1 MQFLDTQYGQNVGN
15 ALNAA
20 VVNLMAGKGTRP
32 ASSAPPPKPRRRAD
46 RATMSDTLGTAA
58 VGRIR
63 RGALQVGDAAYAA
76 SPTPRARKRGR
87 GRQRLEIALLTGPAI
102 IVFVGLVI
110 FPVALAAY
118 YGFYRWQGYGPPTDW
133 VGLHNYKIIFTD
145 PAFQQALEH
154 NGLIVVLSLVIQG
167 PLAIVLALLLNQKI
181 RGRALIRVLIFV
193 PYVISEVI
201 VGTGFSLMLQVTGA
215 VNDVLHNIGLGFLA
229 TDWLANPNI
238 ALWTLMGII
247 TWKYIGFAVI
257 LMLAGLQSIPDELS
271 EAARI
276 DGASYWQVQ
285 RHITLPLLGPT
296 IRIWA
301 FLSIIGSLQLFDLV
315 YIIWGQYISGT
326 AGTSTMATYMA
337 LNGRLAGNY
346 GYGSAVAVVMF
357 LISLI
362 VALFY
367 QRFVLRRD
375 LRGAVTQ
382 GVN

>member
-1 MQFLDTQYGQNVGN
+1 
-15 ALNAA
+15 
-20 VVNLMAGKGTRP
+20 
-32 ASSAPPPKPRRRAD
+32 
-46 RATMSDTLGTAA
+46 MSDTLRTAA

-63 RGALQVGDAAYAA
+63 RGALQVGDAAHAA

-87 GRQRLEIALLTGPAI
+87 GRQRLEIALLTSPAI

-118 YGFYRWQGYGPPTDW
+118 YGFYKWQGYGPPTDW
-133 VGLHNYKIIFTD
+133 VGLGNYKVIFTD
-145 PAFQQALEH
+145 PTFQQALEH

-167 PLAIVLALLLNQKI
+167 PLAIGLALLLNQKI

-215 VNDVLHNIGLGFLA
+215 VNDALHNIGLGFLA

-257 LMLAGLQSIPDELS
+257 LMLAGLQSIPGELS

-301 FLSIIGSLQLFDLV
+301 FLSIIGSMQLFDLV
-315 YIIWGQYISGT
+315 YIIWGQYISGV

-357 LISLI
+357 LISLV
-362 VALFY
+362 VALCY

>member
-1 MQFLDTQYGQNVGN
+1 
-15 ALNAA
+15 
-20 VVNLMAGKGTRP
+20 
-32 ASSAPPPKPRRRAD
+32 
-46 RATMSDTLGTAA
+46 MSHTLGTAA
-58 VGRIR
+58 LGRGR
-63 RGALQVGDAAYAA
+63 RGAPQVGDAVCPPA
-76 SPTPRARKRGR
+76 PPPRRPRKRRGR
-87 GRQRLEIALLTGPAI
+87 GRLRLELALLTGPAI

-118 YGFYRWQGYGPPTDW
+118 YGFYKWQGYGSPTDW
-133 VGLHNYKIIFTD
+133 VGLGNYKIIFTD

-167 PLAIVLALLLNQKI
+167 PLAIGLALLLNQKI

-215 VNDVLHNIGLGFLA
+215 VNDALHNIGLGFLA

-301 FLSIIGSLQLFDLV
+301 FLSIIGALQLFDLV

-357 LISLI
+357 LISLV
-362 VALFY
+362 VALCY

>member
-1 MQFLDTQYGQNVGN
+1 
-15 ALNAA
+15 
-20 VVNLMAGKGTRP
+20 
-32 ASSAPPPKPRRRAD
+32 
-46 RATMSDTLGTAA
+46 MSDTVRTAA

-63 RGALQVGDAAYAA
+63 RGALQVGDAAHAA

-87 GRQRLEIALLTGPAI
+87 GRQRLEIALLTSPAI

-110 FPVALAAY
+110 FPVGLAAY
-118 YGFYRWQGYGPPTDW
+118 YGFYKWQGYGPPTDW
-133 VGLHNYKIIFTD
+133 VGLGNYKIIFTD

-154 NGLIVVLSLVIQG
+154 NGLIVVLSLVFQG
-167 PLAIVLALLLNQKI
+167 PLAILLALLLNQKI

-215 VNDVLHNIGLGFLA
+215 VNDALHNIGLGFLA

-315 YIIWGQYISGT
+315 YIIWGQYISGV

-362 VALFY
+362 VALCY

>member
-1 MQFLDTQYGQNVGN
+1 
-15 ALNAA
+15 
-20 VVNLMAGKGTRP
+20 
-32 ASSAPPPKPRRRAD
+32 
-46 RATMSDTLGTAA
+46 MSHTLGNAA

-63 RGALQVGDAAYAA
+63 RGALQVGDAAHAA
-76 SPTPRARKRGR
+76 SPTPRARARKRGR
-87 GRQRLEIALLTGPAI
+87 GRQRLEIALLTSPAI

-110 FPVALAAY
+110 FPVVLAAY
-118 YGFYRWQGYGPPTDW
+118 YGFYKWQGYGPPTDW
-133 VGLHNYKIIFTD
+133 VGLGNYKIIFTD

-167 PLAIVLALLLNQKI
+167 PLAILLALLLNQKI

-215 VNDVLHNIGLGFLA
+215 VNDALHSIGLGFLA
-229 TDWLANPNI
+229 TDWLADPNI

-357 LISLI
+357 LVSLV

>member
-1 MQFLDTQYGQNVGN
+1 
-15 ALNAA
+15 
-20 VVNLMAGKGTRP
+20 
-32 ASSAPPPKPRRRAD
+32 
-46 RATMSDTLGTAA
+46 MSHTLGTAA
-58 VGRIR
+58 LGRGR
-63 RGALQVGDAAYAA
+63 RGAPRVGDAADTA
-76 SPTPRARKRGR
+76 SPTPRPRKRRGR
-87 GRQRLEIALLTGPAI
+87 GRLRLEIALLTGPAI

-118 YGFYRWQGYGPPTDW
+118 YGFYKWQGYGPPTDW
-133 VGLHNYKIIFTD
+133 VGLGNYKVIFTD
-145 PAFQQALEH
+145 PTFQQALEH

-167 PLAIVLALLLNQKI
+167 PLAIGLALLLNQKI

-215 VNDVLHNIGLGFLA
+215 VNDALHNIGLGFLA

-238 ALWTLMGII
+238 ALWTLMAII
-247 TWKYIGFAVI
+247 TWKYIGFAVL
-257 LMLAGLQSIPDELS
+257 LMLAGLQSIPGELS

-276 DGASYWQVQ
+276 DGASYWKVQ

-362 VALFY
+362 VALCY